1 MPRIAMA
8 AKARR
13 ALDLKLSPIRPVEQF
28 AVPAAGWIK
37 AIRQSLAMSQ
47 ADLAHRMRVSQATV
61 AQMERSEASDTI
73 QLATLRRAADAMEC
87 DLVYALVPRTNLED
101 TVRQQAALHLSGHLR
116 SVAQTMSLEDQD
128 STPEAELVEDET
140 ARLIDS
146 GRLWK

>member
-1 MPRIAMA
+1 MPRVAMA
-8 AKARR
+8 VKARR
-13 ALDLKLSPIRPVEQF
+13 VLDRKLSPIQPSERFTAPT
-28 AVPAAGWIK
+28 AGWIK

-47 ADLAHRMRVSQATV
+47 ADLAHRMAVSQATV

-73 QLATLRRAADAMEC
+73 QLATLRRAAEAMEC
-87 DLVYALVPRTNLED
+87 DLVYALVPRSSLED
-101 TVRQQAALHLSGHLR
+101 TVRRQAARHLSAHLR
-116 SVAQTMSLEDQD
+116 AVVQTMSLEDQD